1 MSARIALYPGSFDPP
16 TLGHLDV
23 LAGGL
28 ALADL
33 VVVAIGVHAEK
44 KALFSFEERRQLIEA
59 AARER
64 LGAEA
69 DRVSVIAFRS
79 LTVDAARAAGA
90 TLMLRGLRGAT
101 DLDYEM
107 QLAGMNLGL
116 APDIRTVFLPASPA
130 VRPITATLVRQIAG
144 MGGDVSPFVPA
155 LVADA
160 LKAKFA
166 PHRNRETIP

>member
-1 MSARIALYPGSFDPP
+1 MSSRIALYPGSFDPP

-28 ALADL
+28 ALADH

-44 KALFSFEERRQLIEA
+44 RALFSFDERKALLEA
-59 AARER
+59 AARDR
-64 LGAEA
+64 FGAEA
-69 DRVSVIAFRS
+69 PRVSVIAFGN
-79 LTVDAARAAGA
+79 LTVEAARAAGA

-116 APDIRTVFLPASPA
+116 A
-130 VRPITATLVRQIAG
+130 
-144 MGGDVSPFVPA
+144 
-155 LVADA
+155 
-160 LKAKFA
+160 
-166 PHRNRETIP
+166 